1 MGKDLVSALLRL
13 VLLST
18 IAACHANFLKD
29 VPSSRM
35 EPQEKVVPAK
45 KKAIVLLH
53 GIWSAAACFL
63 KTEQQLRASL
73 SREIAIISLT
83 ECATS
88 SRSIAQQAARLQ
100 EELLARGMH
109 RDAYKLILLG
119 QSQGGL
125 RGYKFYQEFGEQF
138 DIAGLITMGAPWEGA
153 PAATVT
159 KETVNA
165 YLNSLVM
172 GCCLACAR
180 CVYPSSRQLTPEFVA
195 TIFDRYLPTH
205 EPGVQDLVP
214 NSTFLRNVAASL
226 EGNQLHIL
234 AIAGSNGKV
243 TKVLPHD
250 TTYARYIRMLPPGT
264 FNSAYAYI
272 FTGRIWEKHDMM
284 VPLASQLAQNTLKNN
299 TFETYMVPDAIHDF
313 LPGLSIPADK
323 VFYNHP
329 AVIEQAVGF
338 IKRHFKL

>member
-1 MGKDLVSALLRL
+1 MKSYITPLGKDLVSALLRL

-18 IAACHANFLKD
+18 IAACHAKFLKD

-53 GIWSAAACFL
+53 GIWSAASCFL

-73 SREIAIISLT
+73 PRDIEIISLT
-83 ECATS
+83 EWATS
-88 SRSIAQQAARLQ
+88 SRSLAQQAARLK

-109 RDAYKLILLG
+109 RDEYKLILLG

-125 RGYKFYQEFGEQF
+125 RGYKLYQEFGEQF
-138 DIAGLITMGAPWEGA
+138 DIEGLITMGAPWEGA

-234 AIAGSNGKV
+234 ATGASM
-243 TKVLPHD
+243 VL
-250 TTYARYIRMLPPGT
+250 M
-264 FNSAYAYI
+264 
-272 FTGRIWEKHDMM
+272 
-284 VPLASQLAQNTLKNN
+284 QLL
-299 TFETYMVPDAIHDF
+299 
-313 LPGLSIPADK
+313 
-323 VFYNHP
+323 
-329 AVIEQAVGF
+329 
-338 IKRHFKL
+338 